1 MVELVMLKL
10 VFTDEEKD
18 KLFIEYREALNPRVR
33 NKLLAVYLK
42 SLETEHSKICEIC
55 RVSWPTMLSYF
66 KEYQKD
72 GVEGLTRIKHKGRPS
87 EMNSHADVIKAA
99 FVERPPATIKEARSR
114 IEEITGLTRSIP
126 QVWSFLNRIGFRL
139 RKVGGVPGKANIAEQ
154 DAFKKNNLNQDSRK
168 QRKERGKCTL

>member
-1 MVELVMLKL
+1 MIKL

-18 KLFIEYREALNPRVR
+18 NLFKEYKEAMSPRVR
-33 NKLLAVYLK
+33 NKLLAIHLK
-42 SLETEHSKICEIC
+42 SLDVDHSKICEIC

-66 KEYQKD
+66 KEYQRD
-72 GVEGLTRIKHKGRPS
+72 GIEGLTTIKHKGRPS

-99 FVERPPATIKEARSR
+99 FVERPPSTIKEARSR
-114 IEEITGLTRSIP
+114 IEEMTGLTRSIP

-154 DAFKKNNLNQDSRK
+154 DAFKKNILNQGLRK
-168 QRKERGKCTL
+168 QRKEREKCIL